1 MVGGIGTFAAW
12 VVVISLDLSTLAAGL
27 AWMVIGAVVYVL
39 FRRHQGLSL
48 TRTVKVQ
55 SLEPLGVEEVEYQS
69 VLIAFD
75 EDPFNEEMV
84 ATAMAL
90 AARKRRAVHVISM
103 LSVPRNLPLDARL
116 DPKESGAQSKVEQAK
131 VQGGQRVSGRVVRVR
146 PGQAAGAIVVAAREI
161 GAAAIVMQLR
171 YRAGQPVYSK
181 TLQTVLAK
189 RPCRVI
195 VAANPEEARARVVSP
210 GPHKAQRRRV
220 MMEKGERPVWTRS
233 D

>member
-48 TRTVKVQ
+48 TRTVKVR

-103 LSVPRNLPLDARL
+103 LSVPSNLPLDARL
-116 DPKESGAQSKVEQAK
+116 DLKESGAQSKVEQAK

-146 PGQAAGAIVVAAREI
+146 PGQAPGAIVVAAREI

-210 GPHKAQRRRV
+210 GP
-220 MMEKGERPVWTRS
+220 T
-233 D
+233 